1 MTKEKHIRPNW
12 DEYFMKIREA
22 VSLRATCGR
31 GRAGCVITKDNHILS
46 TGYVGAPSGLPDCD
60 EVGHLIT
67 KSTIENDDSGELYD
81 HCVRTLHAEQNAIAY
96 ATRNGVALEGSTIYI
111 SMEPCPV
118 CARLII
124 ASGIKRVVCEK
135 RYRTADYTRDMLAQA
150 GVKLDV
156 LSEEVQKYEDE

>member
-1 MTKEKHIRPNW
+1 MSEEKYIRPSW

-60 EVGHLIT
+60 EAGHLIT
-67 KSTIENDDSGELYD
+67 KSTVENDDSGELHD

-96 ATRNGVALEGSTIYI
+96 GARKGVSLEGASIYI

-124 ASGIKRVVCEK
+124 AAGIKRVVCEK
-135 RYRTADYTRDMLAQA
+135 KYPTAGYSREMLNKA
-150 GVKLDV
+150 GIDFTV
-156 LSEEVQKYEDE
+156 LTDKVQEYEKE